1 MSTFA
6 KALTYYL
13 AVKGK
18 TQQDLIND
26 LHYSSSTVS
35 QWCTGKNT
43 PRMDRI
49 EAVATYLGID
59 ATDLLRDP
67 EIFSQEK
74 FSTDPALI
82 SKILESKPSLYDLFK
97 LSISL
102 SDKDLELLKGLAQ
115 RVFYSL
121 YGICNKLIHTNFCK
135 PLICIQIA
143 HKLII

>member
-18 TQQDLIND
+18 TQKDLIND

-43 PRMDRI
+43 PRMDR
-49 EAVATYLGID
+49 ID

-115 RVFYSL
+115 RINEL
-121 YGICNKLIHTNFCK
+121 QNLKEE
-135 PLICIQIA
+135 
-143 HKLII
+143 